1 MPSALDPHG
10 PAAAILAH
18 DGVLVL
24 ALFVGVTAVL
34 WLLVLWVALRKRGSL
49 SEHAPIDVGGGMRWV
64 LVGGLGV
71 PAAVLAGVFIGMLTE
86 LHAIPMEAGHV
97 HGTPAVKVIGH
108 RWWWEV
114 EYRAG
119 GTSQYVTT
127 ANEVHVP
134 TGTDVDIELAT
145 TDVIHSFWVPSLHGK
160 VDLIPNQSTHI
171 RIQATDVGTYRGQC
185 AEFCGAEHANMLFWV
200 IAEPPAQFAAWLDSQ
215 RQPGAVPAADEEQRG
230 QTVFIRH
237 ACVTCHTIR
246 GTLAR
251 ATVGPDLTHIASRRS
266 LAGAFPNDE
275 SWLRAW
281 VSHAQSLKPGVLMP
295 SLPEFEE
302 GELQALTAYLRS
314 LR

>member
-49 SEHAPIDVGGGMRWV
+49 SEHAPIDVGGGMGWV

-171 RIQATDVGTYRGQC
+171 RIQATDVHQARVRHVPHHSRHARACHGRTRPHAHRVTAFARWRLSQRRVVAPRVGVARAV
-185 AEFCGAEHANMLFWV
+185 AEARSAH
-200 IAEPPAQFAAWLDSQ
+200 AEPA
-215 RQPGAVPAADEEQRG
+215 GVRG
-230 QTVFIRH
+230 
-237 ACVTCHTIR
+237 
-246 GTLAR
+246 G
-251 ATVGPDLTHIASRRS
+251 
-266 LAGAFPNDE
+266 
-275 SWLRAW
+275 
-281 VSHAQSLKPGVLMP
+281 
-295 SLPEFEE
+295 
-302 GELQALTAYLRS
+302 
-314 LR
+314 